1 MLEERARE
9 HRKAPTHTENPTTE
23 LLEVSYE
30 LPLQSLR
37 RRQHV
42 VDHHYPAPCSFL
54 LRLRLTDTTAVD
66 AILHPTAGTTT
77 DVETIPLAADAD
89 AMTDWCIDADLIH

>member
-1 MLEERARE
+1 MTLRRYD
-9 HRKAPTHTENPTTE
+9 HE
-23 LLEVSYE
+23 LS
-30 LPLQSLR
+30 LQSFR
-37 RRQHV
+37 RRQYV
-42 VDHHYPAPCSFL
+42 VGYHPAAPCSFL

-89 AMTDWCIDADLIH
+89 AMTDRCIDADLIH

>member
-1 MLEERARE
+1 MLEERAKESAKLR
-9 HRKAPTHTENPTTE
+9 HTKTISPTQWRF
-23 LLEVSYE
+23 SYE

-42 VDHHYPAPCSFL
+42 VDHYSSAPCSFL